1 MPGLYEWVDGFTLSR
16 PKRNIAR
23 DFADGGEMHTVL
35 VAELLH
41 IVYPRLVD
49 LHNYSAQNAASGR
62 VYNWNTLN
70 STAHT
75 EKVFEKM
82 GFTLARKSVDEVAAC
97 IPGAIE
103 KVLQLLRQQIEE
115 LQAAGISPRA
125 DQTLPAPAKQ
135 EHARVPL
142 GREEEPRQE
151 RDRKEEVIQELRDTI
166 EILESKL
173 KKSETLLRAKDARIE
188 QLTSE
193 LQRLSSS

>member
-1 MPGLYEWVDGFTLSR
+1 M
-16 PKRNIAR
+16 
-23 DFADGGEMHTVL
+23 L

-62 VYNWNTLN
+62 VYNWATLN
-70 STAHT
+70 STAYI

-82 GFTLARKSVDEVAAC
+82 GFTLAHRAIDEVAAC
-97 IPGAIE
+97 SPGAIE
-103 KVLQLLRQQIEE
+103 RVLQLLRQQIEE

-125 DQTLPAPAKQ
+125 DQTLPAPGKQ
-135 EHARVPL
+135 DYARVPL
-142 GREEEPRQE
+142 GREEEHRPAE

-173 KKSETLLRAKDARIE
+173 KKSEALLRAKDARIE
-188 QLTSE
+188 QLAAE
-193 LQRLSSS
+193 LQRLSSP